1 MILLAKKWLNS
12 KVMDLPEAA
21 KTWFGCNIPL
31 LPFPPGTSSR

>member
-12 KVMDLPEAA
+12 KVDLPEAA
-21 KTWFGCNIPL
+21 KTLFGCNIPL